1 MYFCPTSFL
10 ISRRILDSV
19 TNNDIGINPLEISS
33 REEYEDF
40 LEKCEVT
47 RELKIWEYFEDYVY
61 KAHADDDVMFFDDGK
76 IAGMV
81 LNEFDELL
89 AKYGLWYELGFS
101 WSLTAYRRKWR
112 N

>member
-1 MYFCPTSFL
+1 MTGKRALY
-10 ISRRILDSV
+10 RRKPCTITPCSV
-19 TNNDIGINPLEISS
+19 LYLVGIYN
-33 REEYEDF
+33 F

-47 RELKIWEYFEDYVY
+47 RELKIWKYFEDYVY

-101 WSLTAYRRKWR
+101 WSLTAYRRR
-112 N
+112 